1 MNGVKG
7 ISGGHSPAELRSA
20 LQEAYAYPGLSLI
33 HLPVFSGNHELN
45 SLRVRES
52 WNVGNWRHEV
62 QAEHHRLGL

>member
-1 MNGVKG
+1 MKGVKG

-20 LQEAYAYPGLSLI
+20 LLEACAHPGLSLI
-33 HLPVFSGNHELN
+33 LPVFSGNHELN

-52 WNVGNWRHEV
+52 WNVGSWRHEV